1 MKSKQ
6 RIVSLLLDLV
16 NEACEQGKISI
27 TEREMILNVIDSAN

>member
-6 RIVSLLLDLV
+6 NIVWLLLDLV

-27 TEREMILNVIDSAN
+27 TEREIILNLIDSAN

>member
-6 RIVSLLLDLV
+6 RIVWLLLDLV

-27 TEREMILNVIDSAN
+27 AEREMILNLIDGAH